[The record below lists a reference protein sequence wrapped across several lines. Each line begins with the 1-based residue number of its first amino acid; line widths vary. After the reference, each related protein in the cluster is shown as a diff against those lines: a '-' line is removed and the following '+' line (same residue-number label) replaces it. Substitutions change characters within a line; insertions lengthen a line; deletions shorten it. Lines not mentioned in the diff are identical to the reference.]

1 MMGYN
6 MSSSSL
12 VHCHALLPHV
22 QPKRRTRL
30 SNTLR
35 FEHRFIEQYTIH
47 VLPVLASSAP
57 PSSSPHGYGAGWS
70 VALSY
75 SANTLYRKAAESAG
89 VHPLYLDSISG
100 KFAIQIEQAQSIAE
114 LASLHEEM
122 PQVYCSVVREL
133 SVAALPSIVKEAV
146 TYIRFNIDQPLSLN

>member
-35 FEHRFIEQYTIH
+35 FEHRFIEQYTTH

-75 SANTLYRKAAESAG
+75 GLRGLNGKLLS
-89 VHPLYLDSISG
+89 LDE
-100 KFAIQIEQAQSIAE
+100 A
-114 LASLHEEM
+114 
-122 PQVYCSVVREL
+122 R
-133 SVAALPSIVKEAV
+133 VAACPFRCPH
-146 TYIRFNIDQPLSLN
+146 YLSLLSASVQARLQHSSHQ

>member
-47 VLPVLASSAP
+47 VLPVLASSLLHPAP
-57 PSSSPHGYGAGWS
+57 RMVMGAGWS

-75 SANTLYRKAAESAG
+75 GLRGLNGKLLSIDEARVAACLVRCRE
-89 VHPLYLDSISG
+89 YLSLLLAS
-100 KFAIQIEQAQSIAE
+100 EQARLQQRYHQNCYTIA
-114 LASLHEEM
+114 
-122 PQVYCSVVREL
+122 
-133 SVAALPSIVKEAV
+133 
-146 TYIRFNIDQPLSLN
+146 T